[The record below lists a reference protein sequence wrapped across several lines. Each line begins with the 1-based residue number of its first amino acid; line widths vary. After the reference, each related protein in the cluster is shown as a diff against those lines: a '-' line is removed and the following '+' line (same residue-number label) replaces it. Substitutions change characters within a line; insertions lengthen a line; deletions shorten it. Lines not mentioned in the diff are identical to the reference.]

1 MPCPLFAR
9 LSDGQEE
16 KLVLKRARHADDAAF
31 AASVAPSGA
40 ANFLKS
46 GTSFTL
52 NAFVRVRS
60 VSSSTEG
67 TSLPLACRPVA
78 GSAVHHPLP
87 FLHAS
92 LSQEMQVISLA
103 LDSVR
108 EWPNYFTRKWK

>member
-1 MPCPLFAR
+1 MNLAPFLPSPSPIISPCHAPFLLG

-52 NAFVRVRS
+52 NAFVRS
-60 VSSSTEG
+60 VCSSTEG
-67 TSLPLACRPVA
+67 TLLPLACRPVA
-78 GSAVHHPLP
+78 DSAVHHP
-87 FLHAS
+87 S
-92 LSQEMQVISLA
+92 LSSLPR
-103 LDSVR
+103 SVR
-108 EWPNYFTRKWK
+108 KCK